1 MKFSI
6 RELILVLLLV
16 AVCVLWWRDRM
27 ALKMRADE
35 LDRVV
40 KLLDAEFRAL
50 ELSIDLGYIEATPP
64 APISEL
70 VESREETFEA
80 TQGPQHLLYWD
91 DPEFDLHKH
100 LGCRRGHRHEIQS
113 ARLILVGRRSRL
125 FRSLA
130 A

>member
-16 AVCVLWWRDRM
+16 AVCLLWWRDRT
-27 ALKMRADE
+27 ALKTRADE

-70 VESREETFEA
+70 VESREEISETF
-80 TQGPQHLLYWD
+80 QGPQHLLYWD

-100 LGCRRGHRHEIQS
+100 LGLPAGAS
-113 ARLILVGRRSRL
+113 P
-125 FRSLA
+125 
-130 A
+130 